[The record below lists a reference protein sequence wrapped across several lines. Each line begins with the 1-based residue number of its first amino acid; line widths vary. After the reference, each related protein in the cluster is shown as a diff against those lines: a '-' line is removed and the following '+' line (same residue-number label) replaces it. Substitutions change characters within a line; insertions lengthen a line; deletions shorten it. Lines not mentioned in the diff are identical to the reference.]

1 MNEEFAIAFKLAI
14 DESSISKV
22 KQRLEELKKELQTTI
37 DIIPKVKEQAT
48 KVTNKVSPISTMPT
62 INPVVSADGIKTYT
76 AQLETLQVKAD
87 DLKATLASLDE
98 NAYPS
103 DILYYR
109 AELEKVNNQMV
120 SLIDKQKK
128 ANSESKKLSFK
139 NVCDSIKEA
148 TKSAKVF
155 TLALVGAR
163 SVYAGIRKA
172 MSTYLSQNEEL
183 QSKLNACYYAIG
195 SLFAPAL
202 EKIISIFATLIGYV
216 NVFLKAL
223 GFAGIN
229 MSNFGKSASSS
240 AKSAKEINKSLSG
253 FDELNNIGTQESS
266 SGGSSGADASNPFEN
281 QDLDLTWIERIQAFG
296 EWCKSNIPLI
306 SGVLLGVASAI
317 AAIKLGCEGI
327 QALGIG
333 LIVAGI
339 VYSITSLLQY
349 LQDPTWASFGGIIS
363 GIGVAI
369 IGLGLVIASVPVA
382 IAGAIVLVMGI
393 LMSHWEAIK
402 QWLQNLEDGVG
413 NAIQNI
419 RDWLSNNMGIMGAL
433 IDTSLAG
440 FLGLVKGFIEGV
452 KDFLDLLF
460 QGIRDIVDGVIM
472 IFNGDLKGG
481 IEKIMQGI
489 WKIIQGV
496 VLLVWDIVK
505 NVVGNVWDSVKNLA
519 QQVSQR
525 VGQLWADL
533 KTALGNGIT
542 WILQKVGNL
551 WQKIIN
557 GFATFWSSMASKAKE
572 WVANI
577 INKYIINNVNKLI
590 SWLNEKLHFSFNGL
604 SLLGKQIIPSFSV
617 QLAHLNTLPQLNVG
631 TDYVPNDM
639 VAQLHKGE
647 AVIPKK
653 FNDRE
658 YFGSNNDET
667 NSLLET
673 LINKVDSIELNPY
686 ITVKDVGKASVK
698 YINQQSR
705 ILGNNLI

>member
-14 DESSISKV
+14 DESSIGRV
-22 KQRLEELKKELQTTI
+22 KERLEQLKKELTTTI
-37 DIIPKVKEQAT
+37 DIIPQVQE
-48 KVTNKVSPISTMPT
+48 KVSSAMPT
-62 INPVVSADGIKTYT
+62 INPSFNVDGIKSYE
-76 AQLETLQVKAD
+76 AQIEALTVKCD
-87 DLKATLASLDE
+87 DLAATISQLGKDTPQAEVLD
-98 NAYPS
+98 YWVS
-103 DILYYR
+103 
-109 AELEKVNNQMV
+109 LEKAQNQLNDLIKKQNNLT
-120 SLIDKQKK
+120 SATQKTVRV
-128 ANSESKKLSFK
+128 ANKLSFK

-155 TLALVGAR
+155 TLALIGAR

-172 MSTYLSQNEEL
+172 MNTYLSQNEEL
-183 QSKLNACYYAIG
+183 QNKLSACYYAIG
-195 SLFAPAL
+195 SLFAPVL
-202 EKIISIFATLIGYV
+202 EKIVNIFAKLIGYV
-216 NVFLKAL
+216 NVFLRAL

-240 AKSAKEINKSLSG
+240 AKSAKDINKSLSG

-266 SGGSSGADASNPFEN
+266 SGSGGGTDVENPFEN
-281 QDLDLTWIERIQAFG
+281 QNLDLTWIERIQAFG
-296 EWCKSNIPLI
+296 EWCLNNIPLI
-306 SGVLLGVASAI
+306 SGVLLGVAAAI
-317 AAIKLGCEGI
+317 TAIKLGCDGI
-327 QALGIG
+327 TALGIG
-333 LIVAGI
+333 AIVGGI
-339 VYSITSLLQY
+339 AYSISSLLEY
-349 LQDPTWASFGGIIS
+349 LQNPTWSSFGGIIS

-369 IGLGLVIASVPVA
+369 IGLGLVIGSVPVA
-382 IAGAIVLVMGI
+382 VAGAIVLIAGY
-393 LMSHWEAIK
+393 LMSHWESVK
-402 QWLQNLEDGVG
+402 QFLQNIEDGVS

-433 IDTSLAG
+433 IDVNLAG

-460 QGIRDIVDGVIM
+460 QGIRDIVDGIIM
-472 IFNGDLKGG
+472 MFNGDLKGG
-481 IEKIMQGI
+481 IQKVMQGI
-489 WKIIQGV
+489 WEIIKAV
-496 VLLVWDIVK
+496 ITLIWDIVK

-525 VGQLWADL
+525 VGQLWTDL
-533 KTALGNGIT
+533 KTTLGNGIT

-551 WQKIIN
+551 WKNIIN
-557 GFATFWSSMASKAKE
+557 GFTNFWSSMASKARE

-590 SWLNEKLHFSFNGL
+590 TWINEKLHFSYSGMKI
-604 SLLGKQIIPSFSV
+604 LGKQVIPAFDV

-658 YFGSNNDET
+658 YFSSNNDET
-667 NSLLET
+667 NSLLEK
-673 LINKVDSIELNPY
+673 LIDRVDNLEMNPY
-686 ITVKDVGKASVK
+686 ITVKDIGKASVK

-705 ILGNNLI
+705 ILGNNLV